1 MPTFLTLRRAVAPP
15 ARPLSAA
22 LRASLVLAIAA
33 LVPVGG
39 CGGGSASTDAGP
51 PRDGLPAPD
60 VATLDG
66 AVVDCTGDHRESADH
81 TNDPITVDND
91 SAEGTGFQLSD
102 GAQPFT
108 VCGQIDPA
116 QANDMVVDG
125 DVYQF
130 TVTGSD
136 PVNVRIEMTSPE
148 GLQAHDLTL
157 KLYRVDDGP
166 SQVATGVFR
175 NDYALVAGLTLAPG
189 TYWVSA
195 VAFAPAPSGPIGY
208 TIQIGVDAFSCDAD
222 GGAPDYTES
231 GDGGQSRGNDMVAVH
246 YPNPPALTSAGDAP
260 ETTAL
265 VLMPGAIYHLR
276 GTSAAIG
283 SDGDNYLD
291 RDTYL
296 FATGAATTELQ
307 VRLTWHPD
315 DTPDV
320 DLDTYLFAASDP
332 ATDYSLGL
340 GTTVDDRTDEVF
352 TINVNPST
360 SYWLWTGAFDEL
372 SQGGDSDLPVT
383 YDITLCPRT
392 HGVPPPT

>member
-1 MPTFLTLRRAVAPP
+1 MPVAG
-15 ARPLSAA
+15 A
-22 LRASLVLAIAA
+22 
-33 LVPVGG
+33 
-39 CGGGSASTDAGP
+39 CGGGSAATDAGP

-60 VATLDG
+60 VPSLDG

-91 SAEGTGFQLSD
+91 SAEGTSFTLSD

-116 QANDMVVDG
+116 QANDVVVDG

-130 TVTGSD
+130 TVGGSD
-136 PVNVRIEMTSPE
+136 PVNVRIEMTSPD
-148 GLQAHDLTL
+148 GLLAHDLTL
-157 KLYRVDDGP
+157 GLYRVDDGP
-166 SQVATGVFR
+166 SPVAKGVFR
-175 NDYALVAGLTLAPG
+175 NDYAIVAGMTLTPG

-195 VAFAPAPSGPIGY
+195 VAFAPAPAGPVGY
-208 TIQIGVDAFSCDAD
+208 SIQIGIDAFSCASDD
-222 GGAPDYTES
+222 GAPDYTES
-231 GDGGQSRGNDMVAVH
+231 GDGAQSRGNDVVALH
-246 YPNPPALTSAGDAP
+246 YPNPPALTSAGDSP
-260 ETTAL
+260 ESTGL
-265 VLMPGAIYHLR
+265 VLMPGAVYHLR
-276 GTSAAIG
+276 GTSADID

-291 RDTYL
+291 RDTYQL
-296 FATGAATTELQ
+296 ATGAATTELQ

-320 DLDTYLFAASDP
+320 DLDTYLFAAGAPS
-332 ATDYSLGL
+332 TDYSLGL

-352 TINVNPST
+352 TINVNPSS

-383 YDITLCPRT
+383 YDVTLCPRT
-392 HGVPPPT
+392 HGAPPPT